1 MNSTLASV
9 FRQLT
14 ECEALMKLLSYR
26 LNFLILFLFH
36 KNSQKGIAH
45 KQKAEYNDTELLG
58 VSTAAVS
65 KWEKGSTYPDIKLLP
80 ALACLLRVDLNTLL
94 SYNDD
99 LTDIEIENFVNDV
112 DKTVQEHSFE
122 AALQKAIAKIHEY
135 PRCEKLI
142 YSAILYL
149 ESALFLYS
157 IPEPER
163 YQEQFEDFYKRLSES
178 ENPEI
183 RDTSVGMLIS
193 YARNRDEFSKAEEL
207 INALPF
213 SMIDKEE
220 QLAVLYQ
227 RQKKVE
233 DAEKI

>member
-1 MNSTLASV
+1 M
-9 FRQLT
+9 
-14 ECEALMKLLSYR
+14 
-26 LNFLILFLFH
+26 
-36 KNSQKGIAH
+36 
-45 KQKAEYNDTELLG
+45 
-58 VSTAAVS
+58 
-65 KWEKGSTYPDIKLLP
+65 
-80 ALACLLRVDLNTLL
+80 LRVDLNTLL

-142 YSAILYL
+142 YSVILYL

-227 RQKKVE
+227 QQKKVE

>member
-1 MNSTLASV
+1 
-9 FRQLT
+9 
-14 ECEALMKLLSYR
+14 MKLLSYR

-142 YSAILYL
+142 YSVILYL

-157 IPEPER
+157 IP
-163 YQEQFEDFYKRLSES
+163 DLSAIK
-178 ENPEI
+178 NNLRTFI
-183 RDTSVGMLIS
+183 G
-193 YARNRDEFSKAEEL
+193 FSRAEEL

-213 SMIDKEE
+213 SMMGKEE
-220 QLAVLYQ
+220 HLAVLYQ
-227 RQKKVE
+227 QQKKVE